1 MRIQSSLAPFFPV
14 SAMPTLF
21 DPAAAAGIRGR
32 LDRLTSD
39 RTPQWGSMNAGRMVA
54 HLSDQLRMALGE
66 LSCKPKKTPFR
77 NPVLKRLIIYL
88 LPWPKGVPTSPELLT
103 SPAGDW
109 NADVAALRT
118 LIDRFVAKGS
128 AGPFPEH
135 PTFGRLNGRMWGVL
149 AWRHLDHHLRQFG
162 V

>member
-1 MRIQSSLAPFFPV
+1 
-14 SAMPTLF
+14 MPTLF
-21 DPAAAAGIRGR
+21 DPAAAAGIRNR
-32 LDRLTSD
+32 LNGLTPD
-39 RTPQWGSMNAGRMVA
+39 CAPLWGTMDAGRMVA
-54 HLSDQLRMALGE
+54 HLSDQLRLALGE
-66 LSCKPKKTPFR
+66 LSCTPKKTPFR

-103 SPAGDW
+103 TPAGGWD
-109 NADVAALRT
+109 ADVAALRT

-135 PTFGRLNGRMWGVL
+135 PAFGRLNGRMWGVL

>member
-1 MRIQSSLAPFFPV
+1 
-14 SAMPTLF
+14 MPTLF
-21 DPAAAAGIRGR
+21 DPAAASGIRGR
-32 LDRLTSD
+32 LDRLTSNGA
-39 RTPQWGSMNAGRMVA
+39 PLWGTMDAGRMVA
-54 HLSDQLRMALGE
+54 HLSDQLRLALGE
-66 LSCKPKKTPFR
+66 LPCKPKKTPFR

-109 NADVAALRT
+109 DADVAALRT
-118 LIDRFVAKGS
+118 LIDRFAAKGA

-135 PTFGRLNGRMWGVL
+135 PTFGKLNGRMWGVL
-149 AWRHLDHHLRQFG
+149 AWRHLDHHLRQFR